1 MISWNFFDKMSDMVS
16 NVFIILH
23 IFLLGGMAMCM
34 ASAISM
40 CLLSS
45 LSVLHWYNEEEEE
58 EDVYTLNHGI
68 FLQDDIFMQDH
79 ESNDSI
85 GNALNGYTRRI
96 PSAG

>member
-1 MISWNFFDKMSDMVS
+1 MVS

-40 CLLSS
+40 CLLSYF
-45 LSVLHWYNEEEEE
+45 SVLYWYNEEEV
-58 EDVYTLNHGI
+58 VYTLNHGI